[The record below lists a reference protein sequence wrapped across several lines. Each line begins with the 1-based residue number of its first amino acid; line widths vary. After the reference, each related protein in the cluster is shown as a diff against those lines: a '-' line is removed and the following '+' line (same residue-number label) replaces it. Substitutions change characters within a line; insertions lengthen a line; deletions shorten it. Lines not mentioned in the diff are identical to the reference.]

1 MGFCCWRD
9 FVVGLCCFGVVGLS
23 CAGIV
28 EELAP
33 LHTPTRQKTKKKNKE
48 TKEEQEQ
55 GAGGREGE
63 EMFSIGRV
71 AMSSW

>member
-1 MGFCCWRD
+1 M
-9 FVVGLCCFGVVGLS
+9 GLS
-23 CAGIV
+23 RAGIV

-33 LHTPTRQKTKKKNKE
+33 LPTPTRQKKTKKKNNKE